1 MDRCL
6 ITLVY
11 LAIGRDGLG
20 WSSLFIG
27 RLCNALVA
35 EGREKQMWYALS
47 STEERLLSI
56 DCVVDR
62 LVMQK
67 NKMDLKEVEDSRKRE

>member
-1 MDRCL
+1 M
-6 ITLVY
+6 
-11 LAIGRDGLG
+11 
-20 WSSLFIG
+20 
-27 RLCNALVA
+27 A